1 MTARALYLMHGGWI
15 SLERSLLT
23 AGIGKG
29 EWILVPIPMALV
41 DTADGFVLFD
51 TGMNC
56 DGIHDPEGMWGE
68 RARTIRPRLVPEDD
82 VRVRLGE
89 LGVGLDEIHLVVNS
103 HLHWDHCGGNR
114 LFRHCPVVVQKPELA
129 FARAPSG
136 FVGGGYMRNHFDLP
150 LGYEPIEGDQD
161 LAPGVRVITTQGH
174 TPGHQSLLV
183 RLPSG
188 ARVVLC
194 ADAAY
199 TYDTLRQHLLSDNV
213 WDRTETER
221 SLKRLR
227 ALMDDGATVIPG
239 HEPRLWEQ
247 LGPPPVRFV

>member
-1 MTARALYLMHGGWI
+1 MT
-15 SLERSLLT
+15 SS
-23 AGIGKG
+23 
-29 EWILVPIPMALV
+29 
-41 DTADGFVLFD
+41 
-51 TGMNC
+51 
-56 DGIHDPEGMWGE
+56 
-68 RARTIRPRLVPEDD
+68 RPTPW
-82 VRVRLGE
+82 
-89 LGVGLDEIHLVVNS
+89 LGVGLEESRLVVNS

-129 FARAPSG
+129 FARAPRG